1 MNKLL
6 WKDAKIDKPAINDI
20 VIVCTSNGC
29 VVLAQWDGS
38 EWWHTYTGE
47 NFNGVQY
54 FAEFSL
60 PHGWNISDHYY
71 K

>member
-6 WKDAKIDKPAINDI
+6 WKDAKIDKPTVEDI

-29 VVLAQWDGS
+29 VVLTQWDGS
-38 EWWHTYTGE
+38 KWWDIDTGE
-47 NFNGVQY
+47 WFEGVQY
-54 FAEFSL
+54 FAEISL
-60 PHGWNISDHYY
+60 PHGWKISDHYY

>member
-1 MNKLL
+1 MNKPL
-6 WKDAKIDKPAINDI
+6 WKDAKIDKPAIDDI

-38 EWWHTYTGE
+38 KWWDIDTGDD
-47 NFNGVQY
+47 FGGAQY
-54 FAEFSL
+54 FEEFSL